1 MFPTQLFP
9 SGVEEGAKLEI
20 GGDRMP
26 MKGFFFAP
34 TVFSGV
40 TDDMFIA
47 QEESFGPIMVVL
59 RFDER

>member
-1 MFPTQLFP
+1 M
-9 SGVEEGAKLEI
+9 EEGAKLEI